1 MVGVASVSPR
11 RADATEND
19 AEILAAAAR
28 LLGRGVAA
36 PSIREVARE
45 AGVGSTTVY
54 RRFPSREVLLS
65 HAVAAMICDGL
76 RAAVE
81 AARADP
87 DPMRGLRAIT
97 DALIETTSRQDPAD
111 VALPDLVE
119 TFLSRYRD
127 DLAEMMAAAQSQG
140 ALRPDIVRDDI
151 DGITTV
157 MFAGLALPR
166 HRSGAAHRYVAL
178 LFDGLSRTDGQRL
191 P

>member
-1 MVGVASVSPR
+1 MASSSSR

-28 LLGRGVAA
+28 LITRGIPA
-36 PSIREVARE
+36 PTIREVARE

-54 RRFPSREVLLS
+54 RRFSTSEDLLS
-65 HAVAAMICDGL
+65 HAVAATVCQAL
-76 RAAVE
+76 RPTIE
-81 AARADP
+81 AAHADP
-87 DPMRGLRAIT
+87 DAMRGLRAVT
-97 DALIETTSRQDPAD
+97 DALVVITSRQDPTT
-111 VALPDLVE
+111 VTLPDLVE
-119 TFLSRYRD
+119 AFLSRYRD
-127 DLAEMMAAAQSQG
+127 DLAELMLSAQAQG
-140 ALRPDIVRDDI
+140 TLRPDIVRDDI

-178 LFDGLSRTDGQRL
+178 LFDGLGRSDGRPL